1 MGLLCQSGQYF
12 GFSTF
17 GGADPVVLFCPAFLI
32 SLSSDLAGNIYSAE
46 ESTQV
51 SRQHYH
57 RYCHGLNRQTVT
69 R

>member
-17 GGADPVVLFCPAFLI
+17 GGASPFVLSAPPFL
-32 SLSSDLAGNIYSAE
+32 LKVGSDLAGDIYSAE

-51 SRQHYH
+51 SCQHYH

-69 R
+69 G